1 MVNTFFNRQITER
14 QTKRSLVQPT
24 PLSAAF
30 LIQTVQ
36 SWQNWINFQ
45 FMSPILANTTGNSS
59 SFYLDIHSDILVI
72 SGVFSQ
78 NKNSG
83 GKLGFRAE
91 QGLSSRG
98 NENFAR
104 RAAVLL
110 FCERKRQPF
119 QNGKKKGFW
128 SWFDLKALFILII
141 YEFNILYGTTFLE

>member
-1 MVNTFFNRQITER
+1 LANTFFNRQITER
-14 QTKRSLVQPT
+14 QTKKSLVQPT

-59 SFYLDIHSDILVI
+59 SFYLDIHSDMLVI

-78 NKNSG
+78 NKNGG

-91 QGLSSRG
+91 QGLSSRV
-98 NENFAR
+98 NDNFAR
-104 RAAVLL
+104 RTGVLL
-110 FCERKRQPF
+110 FFR
-119 QNGKKKGFW
+119 GKAAAVSNEKAKGFW
-128 SWFDLKALFILII
+128 SWFGLKTLFILII
-141 YEFNILYGTTFLE
+141 YEFTI